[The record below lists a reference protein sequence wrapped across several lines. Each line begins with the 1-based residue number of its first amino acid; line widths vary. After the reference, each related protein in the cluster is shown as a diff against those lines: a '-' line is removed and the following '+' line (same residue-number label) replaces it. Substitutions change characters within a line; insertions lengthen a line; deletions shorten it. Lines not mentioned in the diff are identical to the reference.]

1 MRRRTGATAPRTPRE
16 TGPPPAGPRP
26 GTAVPHR
33 ADTCSAGLGP
43 DAVDADV
50 PAAVGRTLVGV
61 LGEQV
66 ARAAGIERTFARDV
80 AARVARFT
88 LDGGKRTR
96 SQFLWWGL
104 RSCQDRPGA
113 GDVATALRVAA
124 AVELLQTCALIH
136 DDAMDRSPLRRGRP
150 AVHAAFAGQYATPDT
165 VEAAG
170 RFGTAAAVLTGDLAL
185 AWADDTVAG
194 VELGA
199 EAGPR
204 VRHLWRAM
212 RMEMV
217 AGQYLDLYGQIAGA
231 RSVALAVRTAYLK
244 SARYSVERPLA
255 LGAALA
261 GADEPTTRALSAA
274 GRCAGV
280 AFQFQDDLMGV
291 FGDQERTG
299 KPSGGDIRE
308 GKHTYLLAVG
318 RARAVQRR
326 DRAALALLDRC
337 VGDSGLDAADLE
349 RVRAVLVATG
359 APGLVERRIHRLVA
373 RSVRHLAAATP
384 EPAAAARLRGLFA
397 SVAGL
402 RTATGHPRP
411 AARTGS
417 ASGPVPAPVAERG
430 IV

>member
-1 MRRRTGATAPRTPRE
+1 MRRRTGATAPLALRDA
-16 TGPPPAGPRP
+16 GPPPSGCPSGNALP
-26 GTAVPHR
+26 GR
-33 ADTCSAGLGP
+33 GDTCSAGLGP
-43 DAVDADV
+43 DTVDADV
-50 PAAVGRTLVGV
+50 PAAVGRMLVGV

-66 ARAAGIERTFARDV
+66 ARAAEIEGTFARDV

-88 LDGGKRTR
+88 LEGGKRTR

-104 RSCQDRPGA
+104 RSCEDRPGA
-113 GDVATALRVAA
+113 CAVEPALRVSA
-124 AVELLQTCALIH
+124 AVELIQTCALIH

-150 AVHAAFAGQYATPDT
+150 SVHAEFAGQYATPGT
-165 VEAAG
+165 AEAAG
-170 RFGTAAAVLTGDLAL
+170 RFGTSAAVLAGDLAL

-194 VELGA
+194 AELPA
-199 EAGPR
+199 ETAPR
-204 VRHLWRAM
+204 VRHIWRAM

-217 AGQYLDLYGQIAGA
+217 AGQYLDLYGQIAGS
-231 RSVALAVRTAYLK
+231 RSASLAVRTAYLK

-261 GADEPTTRALSAA
+261 GADEDTTRALCAA

-291 FGDQERTG
+291 FGDQDRTG

-308 GKHTYLLAVG
+308 GKLTYLLAVG
-318 RARAVQRR
+318 RARAMERG

-337 VGDSGLDAADLE
+337 VGDSELDAADLE

-359 APGLVERRIHRLVA
+359 ALGLVELRIHRLVA
-373 RSVRHLAAATP
+373 RSIRHLAAAAL
-384 EPAAAARLRGLFA
+384 EPSAAARLRCLFA

-402 RTATGHPRP
+402 RTATVRGP
-411 AARTGS
+411 APDGVS
-417 ASGPVPAPVAERG
+417 SPVPAGVAEG
-430 IV
+430 GAG